1 MCALAGILYTFR
13 LSTAVQNNGIGLEL
27 NVVTIVL
34 LGGVSIFG
42 GRGTIIGVVL
52 AIAVFAGLQ
61 NALFL
66 TNFQQSAM
74 GVVTG
79 SLLLLSV
86 LIPNLSAFA
95 ERGRDFLRRRELGVA
110 RGARAREASS

>member
-1 MCALAGILYTFR
+1 MFIANQVAR
-13 LSTAVQNNGIGLEL
+13 LEALEL

-42 GRGTIIGVVL
+42 GRGTIAGVVL

-66 TNFQQSAM
+66 TNFEQRAL

-79 SLLLLSV
+79 TLLLLSV
-86 LIPNLSAFA
+86 LIPNGGEFSR
-95 ERGRDFLRRRELGVA
+95 RGRDFFRRRRLRSHEIA
-110 RGARAREASS
+110 A